1 MNENVNLN
9 ENPVVPEEILT
20 DPRTGKT
27 ISRKKAAIL
36 AIGAGAAGS
45 VLNDMLAN
53 PATAEIFVDT
63 DHDGVSDTIVSD
75 TNADGIYEIT
85 EEPGNIDNSEALPTQ
100 SPWSPNTA
108 PMAPAGTISD
118 DMSFGEAF
126 SAAREELG
134 AGGVFAW
141 RGEYYNTFYE
151 EELNDQNEPQV
162 EFEVTDAHGLEPLD
176 DYETP
181 YVPENEG
188 PGEQEE
194 QSGDPEMVP
203 GMMAAD
209 YNVDGVIDEIYV
221 DLNQDGSADAA
232 YSDMN
237 QDGQFT
243 EDEVILI
250 HDPESLTTAE
260 IAADPSMM
268 SVDSNADGVDDILV
282 ADVTGDQ
289 VADAV
294 GIDQNNDQL
303 IDESEV
309 IILDPEAMGDSG
321 FGPAEVEYSGE
332 VATDMPEDVSED
344 VLDQMSDDVASLED
358 NFDEINNWS

>member
-1 MNENVNLN
+1 MNENMNLN
-9 ENPVVPEEILT
+9 DHPVEPEENFT

-45 VLNDMLAN
+45 MLNDMAAN
-53 PATAEIFVDT
+53 PSAAEIFIDT
-63 DHDGVSDTIVSD
+63 DHDGLSDTVVSD
-75 TNADGIYEIT
+75 TNADGIYEVS
-85 EEPGNIDNSEALPTQ
+85 EETATVGTNGPQPDLPA
-100 SPWSPNTA
+100 WSPNTA
-108 PMAPAGTISD
+108 PIAPAGTVND
-118 DMSFGEAF
+118 EMSFGEAF
-126 SAAREELG
+126 SAARQELG

-141 RGEYYNTFYE
+141 HGEYYNTFYA
-151 EELNDQNEPQV
+151 EELNDQNQPQV
-162 EFEVTDAHGLEPLD
+162 EFEVTDPHGLEPLD
-176 DYETP
+176 DYDAP
-181 YVPENEG
+181 YVSEP
-188 PGEQEE
+188 
-194 QSGDPEMVP
+194 GDPEGQETQFGEADGDP
-203 GMMAAD
+203 GIMAAD
-209 YNVDGVIDEIYV
+209 YNADGVVDEIYV

-237 QDGQFT
+237 QDGQFG

-250 HDPESLTTAE
+250 HDPEGLAAAE
-260 IAADPSMM
+260 VPADPSMM
-268 SVDSNADGVDDILV
+268 SVDSNIDGIDDMLV

-303 IDESEV
+303 IDESE
-309 IILDPEAMGDSG
+309 IIVLDPQAMGEAE

-332 VATDMPEDVSED
+332 VATDMPEDVSEE